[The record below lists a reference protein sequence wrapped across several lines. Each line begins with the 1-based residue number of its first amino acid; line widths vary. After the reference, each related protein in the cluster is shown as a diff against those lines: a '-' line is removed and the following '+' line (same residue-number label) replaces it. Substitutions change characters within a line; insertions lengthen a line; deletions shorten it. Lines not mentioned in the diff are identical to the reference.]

1 MLLVQHHNIC
11 SLPKIR
17 FPQNHQEDDEEESD
31 KDLCS
36 FLRGSLSHSKQIVET
51 TNYFSITV
59 SFGNNCTYLLHLQL
73 QVQFDLT
80 ISGDKGVHV
89 DQPSSSSSCLGFT
102 TL

>member
-1 MLLVQHHNIC
+1 MTKKKVIRQRVQ
-11 SLPKIR
+11 
-17 FPQNHQEDDEEESD
+17 
-31 KDLCS
+31 DLCS